1 MRLTAAEVAAAAGGE
16 LVAGDPGTVF
26 AMFTN
31 DSRALESLEPVEPG
45 TSSEACFVALR
56 DRRDGHDFV
65 DAAFAAGAVGAVVSR
80 VPDALMHAHG
90 RAIVRVDD
98 PARAL
103 MAIATEARSRLDDLQ
118 VVAITGSTGKTSTK
132 DLAAAAIGA
141 GRVVHANPESFNNEI
156 GLPLTVLGADALTQ
170 VLVTEMGARFKGNIA
185 ELCAIARPSIGV
197 VTNIGLAHAEHLGGP
212 EGVLAVKG
220 ELLEALPRTGL
231 AVVDGDD
238 QVTPRLVARSRAP
251 VLRCGSGPGVDVRLT
266 RCELD
271 DQLRASIVVRTPWGP
286 VATTLGVRGQH
297 QATNALFAI
306 AVAGWLGVAPDV
318 ITAGLAAA
326 TGSRWRLELERR
338 ADARAVA
345 EAIVRETT
353 ALGVRMSRH
362 ERLELERRADGLAV
376 LNDVYN
382 ANPTS
387 MAAALRAL
395 AALTTTGRR
404 IAVLGEMRELGEH
417 SSDAHASVGEL
428 AGRLGIDVVVGV
440 GAGGAEITA
449 SATSVPTRLDTADA
463 AEALVAVRSLVGS
476 GDVVLLKA
484 SRAVGL
490 ELVAHGLLAPDQLGA
505 GTCGSHS

>member
-1 MRLTAAEVAAAAGGE
+1 MRLTAADVATAAGGE
-16 LVAGDPGTVF
+16 LVAGDPATVF

-31 DSRALESLEPVEPG
+31 DTRALESFESVEPG
-45 TSSEACFVALR
+45 TSPEACFVALR
-56 DRRDGHDFV
+56 DRRDGHDFL

-103 MAIATEARSRLDDLQ
+103 MAIATEARARLEGLQ

-156 GLPLTVLGADALTQ
+156 GLPLTVLGADPLTE

-238 QVTPRLVARSRAP
+238 PVTPRLVARSRAP

-271 DQLRASIVVRTPWGP
+271 DQLRASIVARTPWGP
-286 VATTLGVRGQH
+286 VATKLGVRGQH

-306 AVAGWLGVAPDV
+306 AVAGWLGVAPEV
-318 ITAGLAAA
+318 IAAGLAAA
-326 TGSRWRLELERR
+326 TGSRW
-338 ADARAVA
+338 
-345 EAIVRETT
+345 
-353 ALGVRMSRH
+353 
-362 ERLELERRADGLAV
+362 RLELERRADGLAV

-395 AALTTTGRR
+395 AALTATGRK

-417 SSDAHASVGEL
+417 SRDAHAAVGEL

-440 GAGGAEITA
+440 GAGGAEINA
-449 SATSVPTRLDTADA
+449 SATAVPTRLDTADA

-476 GDVVLLKA
+476 GDVVLLKG

-505 GTCGSHS
+505 GTAGSHV

>member
-1 MRLTAAEVAAAAGGE
+1 MRLTAVEVAAAAGGE
-16 LVAGDPGTVF
+16 IVAGDPSTTF
-26 AMFTN
+26 ASFTN
-31 DSRALESLEPVEPG
+31 DSRALDAAESAGVKD
-45 TSSEACFVALR
+45 ACFVALR

-65 DAAFAAGAVGAVVSR
+65 DAAFAAGAAGAVVSHVPEGLVHAEGR
-80 VPDALMHAHG
+80 V
-90 RAIVRVDD
+90 IVRVAE

-103 MAIATEARSRLDDLQ
+103 IAVATAARQRLESLQ

-132 DLAAAAIGA
+132 DLTAAAIGA

-156 GLPLTVLGADALTQ
+156 GLPLTVLGADELTE
-170 VLVTEMGARFKGNIA
+170 VLVTEMGARFKGNVA

-197 VTNIGLAHAEHLGGP
+197 VTNVGLAHAEHLGGP

-220 ELLEALPRTGL
+220 ELLEALPRTGV

-266 RCELD
+266 RCRLD
-271 DQLRASIVVRTPWGP
+271 DQLRASIVVRTPWGS
-286 VATTLGVRGQH
+286 VATRLGVRGEH

-306 AVAGWLGVAPDV
+306 AVAGWLGIAPDV

-326 TGSRWRLELERR
+326 SGSRW
-338 ADARAVA
+338 
-345 EAIVRETT
+345 
-353 ALGVRMSRH
+353 
-362 ERLELERRADGLAV
+362 RLELERRADGLAV

-395 AALTTTGRR
+395 TALPATGRR

-417 SSDAHASVGEL
+417 SSDAHAAVGEL
-428 AGRLGIDVVVGV
+428 AGRLHVDVVVGV
-440 GAGGAEITA
+440 GEGGAAITA
-449 SATSVPTRLDTADA
+449 AATAVPTRLHAADA
-463 AEALVAVRSLVGS
+463 AEALTAVQSIVRP

-490 ELVAHGLLAPDQLGA
+490 ELVAEGLLGSNHRGA
-505 GTCGSHS
+505 TTAGSHA

>member
-1 MRLTAAEVAAAAGGE
+1 MRLTAADIAAAAGGE

-26 AMFTN
+26 ARFTN
-31 DSRALESLEPVEPG
+31 DSRALELFDTAEPG
-45 TSSEACFVALR
+45 SSPEACFVALR
-56 DRRDGHDFV
+56 DRRDGHDFL

-80 VPDALMHAHG
+80 VPDGMVHAQG

-103 MAIATEARSRLDDLQ
+103 MAIAAAARARLDGLQ

-156 GLPLTVLGADALTQ
+156 GLPLTVLGADPLTE

-197 VTNIGLAHAEHLGGP
+197 VTNIGLAHAEHLGGSD
-212 EGVLAVKG
+212 GVLAVKG

-238 QVTPRLVARSRAP
+238 QVTPRLVARSSAP

-271 DQLRASIVVRTPWGP
+271 DQLRASIVARTPWGP
-286 VATTLGVRGQH
+286 VATKLGVRGQH

-306 AVAGWLGVAPDV
+306 AVAGWLGVAPEV
-318 ITAGLAAA
+318 ISAGLAGA
-326 TGSRWRLELERR
+326 TGSRWRL
-338 ADARAVA
+338 D
-345 EAIVRETT
+345 
-353 ALGVRMSRH
+353 
-362 ERLELERRADGLAV
+362 LERRADGLAV

-417 SSDAHASVGEL
+417 SRDAHAAVGEL

-440 GAGGAEITA
+440 GAGGAEISA
-449 SATSVPTRLDTADA
+449 SAISVPTRLDTADA
-463 AEALVAVRSLVGS
+463 VEALVAVRSLVGP

-490 ELVAHGLLAPDQLGA
+490 ELVAHGLLAPDQLCGESA
-505 GTCGSHS
+505 GGHP

>member
-338 ADARAVA
+338 AD
-345 EAIVRETT
+345 
-353 ALGVRMSRH
+353 
-362 ERLELERRADGLAV
+362 GLAV